1 MGTTWGS
8 SRSWPGGKTDRSV
21 LDRFPAPAVP
31 EPAAVSAGS
40 PPGSSLS
47 SRSQTSSSVPSE
59 STPTPPWAPSVVTDQ
74 LCNNNNNN
82 NSKTINEESG
92 RGKNEQHN
100 YAPSKTSIVCA
111 LCTIEHVTGKPKAT
125 DFNDAYIMC

>member
-1 MGTTWGS
+1 MGQQQELAWG
-8 SRSWPGGKTDRSV
+8 GEKTDRSV
-21 LDRFPAPAVP
+21 SDRSPAPAAP
-31 EPAAVSAGS
+31 EPAAVSGES

-47 SRSQTSSSVPSE
+47 SRSRTSSSVPSE
-59 STPTPPWAPSVVTDQ
+59 STPTPPSAPSVVTDQ
-74 LCNNNNNN
+74 LCNNNNSS

-111 LCTIEHVTGKPKAT
+111 LRTTEHVTGRPKAT
-125 DFNDAYIMC
+125 YFHDAYIMS

>member
-8 SRSWPGGKTDRSV
+8 SRSWPGEKTDRSV
-21 LDRFPAPAVP
+21 SDRFPAPAAP

-59 STPTPPWAPSVVTDQ
+59 LTPTPPSAPSVVTDQ
-74 LCNNNNNN
+74 LCNNNNNS
-82 NSKTINEESG
+82 SKTITEESG

-100 YAPSKTSIVCA
+100 YAPSKTSTEYS
-111 LCTIEHVTGKPKAT
+111 LCIIEHVTGRPKAT
-125 DFNDAYIMC
+125 YFHDAYIMC